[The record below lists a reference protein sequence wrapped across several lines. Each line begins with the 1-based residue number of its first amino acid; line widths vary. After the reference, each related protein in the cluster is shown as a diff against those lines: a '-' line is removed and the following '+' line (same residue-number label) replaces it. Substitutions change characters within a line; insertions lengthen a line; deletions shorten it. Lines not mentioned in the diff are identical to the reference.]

1 MLGPGFVFGR
11 RGGSKKNRVA
21 MLESINDAGFGGV
34 VRRHL
39 HFHPVANCKPNET
52 LAHLPGNVRE
62 NEMIV
67 RERDAKHGSGEHRH
81 DGALQFDGFFRIH
94 SDVAGVSRV
103 SNVGPENFSGPTSKP
118 FTGESPQSDASRRR
132 RRPEDADALRADA
145 LR

>member
-21 MLESINDAGFGGV
+21 MLESINDAGLGGV

-39 HFHPVANCKPNET
+39 HFHPVSNCKPNET

-81 DGALQFDGFFRIH
+81 DRALQFDGFFRIH
-94 SDVAGVSRV
+94 SAVAVSRV
-103 SNVGPENFSGPTSKP
+103 SKVGPENFQGRSKP
-118 FTGESPQSDASRRR
+118 LYRRKPANWR
-132 RRPEDADALRADA
+132 FPPPPP
-145 LR
+145 